1 MSSIRSFF
9 LERYIRLMRTTM
21 SFRGFDVDFCRSA
34 MEKGAFTAFLNPAG
48 VSFEPVSVN
57 FNIPAAWIIP
67 NEADEDKVLLYFH
80 GGGYCVGSKDTHRPL
95 VSKIAKISGI
105 RALSIDYRLAPEH
118 PYPAAIEDAL
128 ISYEW
133 LLEKGYK
140 PSHILVGGDSAGGG
154 LAMALLLVIKEKK
167 LAQPGAAILLSPWTD
182 LTMSGDSIH
191 TNADVEAMLPIEEMD
206 RWAEKYTGNNDP
218 ANPHISPLFGDF
230 TGLCPVF
237 IQVGSNEVVLD
248 DSTRLSQK
256 LDAAGVNVQ
265 IEIWDGMFHVWQFFW
280 QYLPEGIDAI
290 YSMADYIRNT
300 IFRQDHRL
308 IKDEKLSSL
317 TSLKI
322 S

>member
-1 MSSIRSFF
+1 
-9 LERYIRLMRTTM
+9 MRTTM

-48 VSFEPVSVN
+48 VAFESVLVN
-57 FNIPAAWIIP
+57 FTIPAAWIIP
-67 NEADEDKVLLYFH
+67 NEADEDKILLYFH

-95 VSKIAKISGI
+95 VSKIAKVSGI

-118 PYPAAIEDAL
+118 PYPAAVEDAL

-133 LLEKGYK
+133 LLEKGFN
-140 PSHILVGGDSAGGG
+140 PAHILVGGDSAGGG
-154 LAMALLLVIKEKK
+154 LALALLLVIKEKK
-167 LAQPGAAILLSPWTD
+167 MAQPSAAILLSPWTD

-206 RWAEKYTGNNDP
+206 RWAEKYTGTADP
-218 ANPHISPLFGDF
+218 AHPHISPLFGDF
-230 TGLCPVF
+230 TGLCPIF

-248 DSTRLSQK
+248 DSRRLSEK
-256 LDAAGVNVQ
+256 FDAAGVNVQ

-300 IFRQDHRL
+300 IFKQDHQL
-308 IKDEKLSSL
+308 IKDEKLRSL